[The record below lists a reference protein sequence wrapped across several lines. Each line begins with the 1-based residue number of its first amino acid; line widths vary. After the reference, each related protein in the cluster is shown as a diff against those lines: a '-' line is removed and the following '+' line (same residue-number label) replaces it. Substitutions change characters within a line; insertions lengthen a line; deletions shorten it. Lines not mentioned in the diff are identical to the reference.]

1 MEFTHTHQKKKKK
14 KNLESQDRIQE
25 RDHQESIS
33 SN

>member
-1 MEFTHTHQKKKKK
+1 MEFTHTHQKKKK